1 MLMQVKETKNYSMFS
16 TIEGNRPK
24 NELHLKRLRKS
35 MEEELLISP
44 IIVNEKYQVID
55 GQHRLAISQELS
67 LPLRYI
73 VAKGYGLNEVHR
85 LNQNTKNWTMV
96 EFIDGY
102 ADMGYKEYIYLKD
115 FLERTDLN
123 LSSAL
128 ALLGSDT
135 GENTKSIKNGTWK
148 AVHIERAETIADWV
162 NIIKPYH
169 SGGTRQVFVRAL
181 IKLYNN
187 ENFEF
192 SHLIGKI
199 ALQPMAL
206 VPCVNTEQYLTL
218 LEDIY
223 NYRSRNKV
231 NLRF

>member
-1 MLMQVKETKNYSMFS
+1 MQVKETKNYSMFT
-16 TIEGNRPK
+16 TIGGNRPL
-24 NELHLKRLRKS
+24 NELHLNRLKKS

-44 IIVNEKYQVID
+44 IIVNEKHEVID
-55 GQHRLAISQELS
+55 GQHRLRISSELK

-73 VAKGYGLNEVHR
+73 VAEGYGLNEVHR
-85 LNQNTKNWTMV
+85 LNQNSKNWTMT

-102 ADMGYKEYIYLKD
+102 ADMGIKEYIYLKD
-115 FLERTDLN
+115 FLDRTDLN
-123 LSSAL
+123 ISSAL
-128 ALLGSDT
+128 ALLSSDT
-135 GENTKSIKNGTWK
+135 GKNINDIKNGTWK
-148 AVHIERAETIADWV
+148 AVHQERAETIADWV
-162 NIIKPYH
+162 NIIKQYH
-169 SGGTRQVFVRAL
+169 NGATRQVFVRAL

-199 ALQPMAL
+199 ALQPTSL

-223 NYRSRNKV
+223 NYRNRNKV
-231 NLRF
+231 SLRF

>member
-1 MLMQVKETKNYSMFS
+1 MQVKETKNYSMFT
-16 TIEGNRPK
+16 TIGGNRPL
-24 NELHLKRLRKS
+24 NELHLNRLKKS

-44 IIVNEKYQVID
+44 IIVNEKHEVID
-55 GQHRLAISQELS
+55 GQHRLRISSELK

-73 VAKGYGLNEVHR
+73 VAEGYGLNEVHR
-85 LNQNTKNWTMV
+85 LNQNSKNWTMT

-102 ADMGYKEYIYLKD
+102 ADMGIKEYIYLKD
-115 FLERTDLN
+115 FLDRSDLN
-123 LSSAL
+123 ISSAL
-128 ALLGSDT
+128 ALLSSDT
-135 GENTKSIKNGTWK
+135 GKNINDIKNGTWK
-148 AVHIERAETIADWV
+148 AVHQERAETIADWV
-162 NIIKPYH
+162 NIIKQYH
-169 SGGTRQVFVRAL
+169 NGATRQVFVRAL

-199 ALQPMAL
+199 ALQPTSL

-231 NLRF
+231 SLRF

>member
-24 NELHLKRLRKS
+24 NELHLKRLKKS
-35 MEEELLISP
+35 MEEELLIIP
-44 IIVNEKYQVID
+44 IIGNEKYQVID
-55 GQHRLAISQELS
+55 GQHRLAVSQELS

-73 VAKGYGLNEVHR
+73 IAKGYGLNEVHR
-85 LNQNTKNWTMV
+85 LNQNSKNWTMT

-102 ADMGYKEYIYLKD
+102 ADMGYNEYIYLKD
-115 FLERTDLN
+115 FLERTELN

-128 ALLGSDT
+128 ALLGSDDGKT
-135 GENTKSIKNGTWK
+135 TKQVRGGTWK
-148 AVHIERAETIADWV
+148 AVHTNRAETIADWV
-162 NIIKPYH
+162 NIITQYH
-169 SGGTRQVFVRAL
+169 SGATRQVFVRAL

-199 ALQPMAL
+199 ALQPASL

-231 NLRF
+231 SLRF

>member
-1 MLMQVKETKNYSMFS
+1 MLMQVKETKNYSMFT
-16 TIEGNRPK
+16 TIGGNRPL
-24 NELHLKRLRKS
+24 NELHLNRLKKS

-44 IIVNEKYQVID
+44 IIVNEKHEVID
-55 GQHRLAISQELS
+55 GQHRLRISSELK

-73 VAKGYGLNEVHR
+73 VAEGYGLNEVHR
-85 LNQNTKNWTMV
+85 LNQNSKNWTMT

-102 ADMGYKEYIYLKD
+102 ADMGIKEYIYLKD
-115 FLERTDLN
+115 FLDRTDLN
-123 LSSAL
+123 ISSAL
-128 ALLGSDT
+128 ALLSSDT
-135 GENTKSIKNGTWK
+135 GKNINDIKNGTWK
-148 AVHIERAETIADWV
+148 AVHQERAETIADWV
-162 NIIKPYH
+162 NIIKQYH
-169 SGGTRQVFVRAL
+169 NGATRQVFVRAL

-199 ALQPMAL
+199 ALQPTSL

-223 NYRSRNKV
+223 NYRNRNKV
-231 NLRF
+231 SLRF

>member
-1 MLMQVKETKNYSMFS
+1 MQVKETKNYSMF
-16 TIEGNRPK
+16 TNIGGNRPL
-24 NELHLKRLRKS
+24 NELHLNRLKKS
-35 MEEELLISP
+35 MQEELLISP
-44 IIVNEKYQVID
+44 IIVNEKHEVID
-55 GQHRLAISQELS
+55 GQHRLRISSELK

-73 VAKGYGLNEVHR
+73 VAEGYGLNEVHR
-85 LNQNTKNWTMV
+85 LNQNSKNWTMT

-102 ADMGYKEYIYLKD
+102 ADMGIKEYIYLKD
-115 FLERTDLN
+115 FLDRTDLN
-123 LSSAL
+123 ISSAL
-128 ALLGSDT
+128 ALLSSDT
-135 GENTKSIKNGTWK
+135 GKNINDIKNGTWK
-148 AVHIERAETIADWV
+148 AVHQERAETIADWV
-162 NIIKPYH
+162 NIIKQYH
-169 SGGTRQVFVRAL
+169 NGATRQVFVRAL

-199 ALQPMAL
+199 ALQPTSL

-231 NLRF
+231 SLRF

>member
-1 MLMQVKETKNYSMFS
+1 MLMQVKETKNYSMF
-16 TIEGNRPK
+16 TAIGGNRPL
-24 NELHLKRLRKS
+24 NELHLARLKKS

-44 IIVNEKYQVID
+44 IIVNEKHQVID
-55 GQHRLAISQELS
+55 GQHRLRISSELK

-73 VAKGYGLNEVHR
+73 VAEGYGLNEVHR
-85 LNQNTKNWTMV
+85 LNQNSKNWTMI
-96 EFIDGY
+96 EFIEGY

-115 FLERTDLN
+115 FLERTGLN

-128 ALLGSDT
+128 ALLGADT
-135 GENTKSIKNGTWK
+135 GARTKEVKNGTWK
-148 AVHIERAETIADWV
+148 AVHIKRAETIADWV

-169 SGGTRQVFVRAL
+169 SGGTRQTFVRAL
-181 IKLYNN
+181 IKLYDN

-192 SHLIGKI
+192 SHLVGKI
-199 ALQPMAL
+199 ALQPSSL

-231 NLRF
+231 SLRF